1 MYNYNKEEIKKLLKE
16 NIVYYENEYQNQT
29 NTFSPQERV
38 LEVVGMIFLG
48 ILLGST
54 VGMVSVDN
62 YLINKKLEQQRIEI
76 QKQIQ
81 DVENN
86 KIQLE
91 RDIDNTYEE
100 NQNEIN
106 QEEYR

>member
-29 NTFSPQERV
+29 NTFSPQEKV
-38 LEVVGMIFLG
+38 LEIVGMIFLG

-54 VGMVSVDN
+54 VGIDN
-62 YLINKKLEQQRIEI
+62 DLINKKLEQQRIEI

-81 DVENN
+81 DIENN